1 MINKDEIEKVLNEQ
15 IRPYL
20 KEHFGDIEMV
30 DYNEEEKVLKV
41 KLLGSCE
48 GCPSAQLTM
57 EDLVEKELKEAFP
70 DEIERVT
77 MFDDISD
84 ELYNLAKDILAHKRV
99 L

>member
-1 MINKDEIEKVLNEQ
+1 MLDKKEIEKVIDEQ

-20 KEHFGDIEMV
+20 KEHFGDIEIV
-30 DYNEEEKVLKV
+30 SYEDKVLKV
-41 KLLGSCE
+41 KLLGHCE

-57 EDLVEKELKEAFP
+57 EDLVEKSLKDAFP
-70 DEIERVT
+70 EEIERVT

-84 ELYNLAKDILAHKRV
+84 ELYNLAKEILAHKRT